1 MTPSAPWSH
10 GSASAGDPVAGVSSI
25 GSATMSSRIRLRSAN
40 GRSSSDSSPRAR
52 MSKATNVAGVF
63 SASIATRDAAGW
75 MRSWSASKSSPPSG
89 VRMTSSPSST

>member
-1 MTPSAPWSH
+1 
-10 GSASAGDPVAGVSSI
+10 
-25 GSATMSSRIRLRSAN
+25 
-40 GRSSSDSSPRAR
+40 

-75 MRSWSASKSSPPSG
+75 MRSWSASKFSPPSG